1 MKCLLL
7 PSCVLGILHMLPLI
21 FMACLQSTQHYFHYK
36 WGSTGSEKFCNF
48 QRQLESGGA
57 RTLIQVCLCDKST
70 CPFRPPCHLR
80 WELSIPWE
88 LHWQCGYYCTLMSKF
103 PLEANLTA
111 ERCIVTW
118 KTSSDQKSKQ
128 VLLLSFAYPACVIFP
143 RQEYF
148 DNSNK
153 E

>member
-1 MKCLLL
+1 MI
-7 PSCVLGILHMLPLI
+7 G
-21 FMACLQSTQHYFHYK
+21 
-36 WGSTGSEKFCNF
+36 
-48 QRQLESGGA
+48 
-57 RTLIQVCLCDKST
+57 
-70 CPFRPPCHLR
+70 
-80 WELSIPWE
+80 
-88 LHWQCGYYCTLMSKF
+88 KF

-148 DNSNK
+148 YDNSNK